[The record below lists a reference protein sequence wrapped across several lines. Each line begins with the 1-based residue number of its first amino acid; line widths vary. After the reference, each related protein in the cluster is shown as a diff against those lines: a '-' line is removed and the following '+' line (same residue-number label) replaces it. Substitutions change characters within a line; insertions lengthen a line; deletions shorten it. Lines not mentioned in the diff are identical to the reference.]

1 MSKIRQ
7 TAHEAVQARLSRFA
21 HCVAPSDRSFVD
33 LIERVVGD
41 CFVESDGFARE
52 AYRHLLHAIGR
63 SQGEFGARHIRAPLS
78 VVARFSIL
86 PYHQRVAFALVVI
99 EEFSLADTADIME
112 LDVHN
117 VRALLSATRDG
128 LFAAQVMAANDA

>member
-1 MSKIRQ
+1 MSKIQ
-7 TAHEAVQARLSRFA
+7 PTAHEAVQARLCRFA
-21 HCVAPSDRSFVD
+21 LCVAPSDRSFVD
-33 LIERVVGD
+33 LIERVMGN
-41 CFVESDGFARE
+41 CFVEHDGLARE
-52 AYRHLLHAIGR
+52 AYRHVLQALGR
-63 SQGEFGARHIRAPLS
+63 SQGDFGVRHRCAPLS

-128 LFAAQVMAANDA
+128 LFAAQVMAVNDA